1 MGKKPSTH
9 SRRSVIAAG
18 ICSVASVAGCSR
30 LEANPSM
37 LDIVFIN
44 NTDSRFVITVHL
56 FPSEEG
62 NPNGIGESFSDP
74 VTVEPQEEVR
84 RKDIAERQQ
93 YLIEYDVDKIVD
105 GDPLQTDH
113 GHAHF
118 YPTEGGEN
126 PSIAFDIVDSGVLN
140 KRIL

>member
-1 MGKKPSTH
+1 MVKKSPTH

-18 ICSVASVAGCSR
+18 ICSVASAGCSR

-44 NTDSRFVITVHL
+44 NTDRRFVITVHL
-56 FPSEEG
+56 SASEEG
-62 NPNGIGESFSDP
+62 NPNDMGERFSEP
-74 VTVEPQEEVR
+74 ITVEPQEEVR
-84 RKDIAERQQ
+84 RKDIAESQQ

-126 PSIAFDIVDSGVLN
+126 PQVAFDIVDSGKVN
-140 KRIL
+140 KRVS